1 MEVSAALYHP
11 RHNAVAGVLEGLG
24 VHASTP
30 PELIAAVK
38 RGLPTGAFSALAA
51 ELEISEAVLAGV
63 TGISPSTL
71 LRRKKA
77 GRLSAEE
84 SEHMVR
90 VATLLDTAA
99 RLFGGVAAGA
109 DWMRS
114 DNAALAGASPLV
126 FADTEIGAREVESL
140 LGRVEF
146 GVYS

>member
-1 MEVSAALYHP
+1 MEAPAAPYHP
-11 RHNAVAGVLEGLG
+11 RPHTGDGVLEGLG
-24 VHASTP
+24 LQADTT

-38 RGLPTGAFSALAA
+38 RGLPTGAFSSLAA
-51 ELEISEAVLAGV
+51 ELGISETVLAGV

-77 GRLSAEE
+77 GRLSGEE
-84 SEHMVR
+84 SEHVVR

-114 DNAALAGASPLV
+114 GNAALGGTSPLA
-126 FADTEIGAREVESL
+126 FADTEIGAREVENV
-140 LGRVEF
+140 LGRVEL

>member
-1 MEVSAALYHP
+1 MEAAAVPYHP
-11 RHNAVAGVLEGLG
+11 RPRARTGVLEGLG
-24 VHASTP
+24 LQAGTT

-38 RGLPTGAFSALAA
+38 RGLPTGAFAALAA
-51 ELEISEAVLAGV
+51 ELGISEAVLAGV

-84 SEHMVR
+84 SEHLVR

-114 DNAALAGASPLV
+114 GNPALGGASPLA